1 MSRPISPEV
10 EMETSR
16 SSSPLSSPASPSFP
30 VQPSEG
36 MERLKRLYPYTDVN
50 LLPKHWSSKDK
61 ANFII
66 LSEDGLKVHY
76 KGVGKTHKDAAAV
89 RATHSIPQSC
99 LLYYYEVKIVSKGRD
114 GYMGIGLAA
123 QNVDMHRL
131 PGWDKQSY
139 GYHGDDGHSFNSSGT
154 GQPYGPTFT
163 TGDVIG
169 CGFNLIENKCFYTKN
184 GLNLGVAFIELAS
197 VPLFPTVGLQT
208 PGEELEANFGLE
220 PFCYDIEQDMIALK
234 KRITESI
241 NNFPVN
247 HAEWQPML
255 HFLVQSWLIHN
266 GYCSTAQVFAESTQI
281 PFKENVQ
288 NIKQRLKIQ
297 QCVLGGRIGEAIQLT
312 NHLYPS
318 VLQDNPD
325 LFFALKCRQF
335 IEFVC
340 GHDNAT
346 NQSTNGNSNDCNG
359 NSDAKMDVDLSP
371 EEGENPVPEFLIE
384 SHSNNS
390 TNGLSEID
398 KILKFG
404 KELNA
409 LSKQLMA
416 NFGYNETNKKMLE
429 EAFHVIAYIDPNEC
443 QIEGDESLLDREHVC
458 QQLNNAIVNV
468 SSGSQKVPIETV
480 IKHTK
485 SLITLNSQCGAWILE
500 KL

>member
-1 MSRPISPEV
+1 MSRPISPVV

-16 SSSPLSSPASPSFP
+16 CSSPVSPASPSLR
-30 VQPSEG
+30 QAEG
-36 MERLKRLYPYTDVN
+36 IERLKRLYPYTDVD
-50 LLPKHWSSKDK
+50 LLPKNWSSKDK

-89 RATHSIPQSC
+89 RATHPIPSSC
-99 LLYYYEVKIVSKGRD
+99 LLYYYEVRIVSKGRD

-154 GQPYGPTFT
+154 GQAYGPTFT
-163 TGDVIG
+163 TGDIIG

-184 GLNLGVAFIELAS
+184 GINLGIAFTDLAS

-208 PGEELEANFGLE
+208 PGEELEANFGLDQ
-220 PFCYDIEQDMIALK
+220 FVYDIEQDVIALR

-241 NNFPVN
+241 GNFPVN
-247 HAEWQPML
+247 HADWQPML
-255 HFLVQSWLIHN
+255 HYLVQSWLIHN
-266 GYCSTAQVFAESTQI
+266 GYCTTAQVFSEATQL

-297 QCVLGGRIGEAIQLT
+297 QSVLSGRIGEAVHLT
-312 NHLYPS
+312 NTLYPE
-318 VLQDNPD
+318 VLQENPN
-325 LFFALKCRQF
+325 LYFTLKCRQF
-335 IEFVC
+335 IEYVC
-340 GHDNAT
+340 GYDRAPYHAF
-346 NQSTNGNSNDCNG
+346 NGNCQFNDHNG
-359 NSDAKMDVDLSP
+359 NLDNPMEVDISP
-371 EEGENPVPEFLIE
+371 EDTEHSVQDPLIE
-384 SHSNNS
+384 SHA
-390 TNGLSEID
+390 TNGYNELE
-398 KILKFG
+398 KIIKFG
-404 KELNA
+404 RELNA
-409 LSKQLMA
+409 LSKQLFA
-416 NFGYNETNKKMLE
+416 TYGHNETNKKMLE
-429 EAFHVIAYIDPNEC
+429 QAFHIIAFQNPTDYK
-443 QIEGDESLLDREHVC
+443 IEDGENLLDREQVC
-458 QQLNNAIVNV
+458 QQLNNAIVKA

-485 SLITLNSQCGAWILE
+485 NILKLNSQCGAWLLE